1 MADRSTLAHEANLL
15 ERSRELAALR
25 SGFESVTSEGRG
37 RLVFVSGEAGV
48 GKTVLIR
55 RFAAALPT
63 SAEVLLGAC
72 DALATPRPLAPFL
85 GVAEVTGGRLK
96 TPATGGGKPYGV
108 CGVLMCD

>member
-55 RFAAALPT
+55 RFAGAPPP
-63 SAEVLLGAC
+63 SAEVLLGAR
-72 DALATPRPLAPFL
+72 DAPATPRPLAPSL
-85 GVAEVTGGRLK
+85 DLAGVTGGQRQSL
-96 TPATGGGKPYGV
+96 A
-108 CGVLMCD
+108 

>member
-37 RLVFVSGEAGV
+37 RLVFVSGEAGG

-55 RFAAALPT
+55 RFAAALP
-63 SAEVLLGAC
+63 AAAAVLLGAGGGV
-72 DALATPRPLAPFL
+72 APPRAPAAFL
-85 GVAEVTGGRLK
+85 GGAADTRGGSTTHASPR
-96 TPATGGGKPYGV
+96 AA
-108 CGVLMCD
+108 